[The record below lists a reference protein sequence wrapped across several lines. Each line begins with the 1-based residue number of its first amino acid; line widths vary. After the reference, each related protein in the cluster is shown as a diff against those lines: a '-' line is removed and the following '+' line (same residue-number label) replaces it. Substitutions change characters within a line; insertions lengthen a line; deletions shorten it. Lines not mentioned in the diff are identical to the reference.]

1 MNEFLPKAYFEGKIV
16 DFVDAKISVATHA
29 LHYGTGAFGG
39 LRATYDKK
47 SDQIILFRLD
57 DHCDRLSSSAKLL
70 GYDLSAKT
78 IKSKIIEFVKANPKK
93 SDYYIRPLVY
103 VSDLG
108 IAPRLHNV
116 KYDFLIYGLSMGDY
130 LDRSGISLC
139 FSSWTRGEDRSL
151 PLRGKIAGTYVT
163 SALSK
168 TEAHERG
175 FDESILLNSQGKIAE
190 ASAMNLFVVRSG
202 KLITPGV
209 DQDILEGITR
219 KSIVGIAKDL
229 GLEVEVRPV
238 DKSELIIADEAFL
251 TGTAAR
257 VTPVK
262 KIENY
267 ALPKTHPITDRI
279 SDEFGKIFTDPKSKY
294 SSWLTKI

>member
-1 MNEFLPKAYFEGKIV
+1 MSKFLPKAYFEGKIV
-16 DFVDAKISVATHA
+16 DFAGAKISVATHA

-39 LRATYDKK
+39 LRATYDEN

-78 IKSKIIEFVKANPKK
+78 IKSKILEFVKSNPKK
-93 SDYYIRPLVY
+93 GDYYIRPLVY

-168 TEAHERG
+168 TEAHSRG
-175 FDESILLNSQGKIAE
+175 FDEAILLNSQGKIAE
-190 ASAMNLFVVRSG
+190 ASAMNLFIVRSG

-219 KSIVGIAKDL
+219 KSIVDIAKDL
-229 GLEVEVRPV
+229 GIEVEVRPV
-238 DKSELIIADEAFL
+238 DKSELILADEAFL

-267 ALPKTHPITDRI
+267 TLPKTRPLTNKI
-279 SDEFGKIFTDPKSKY
+279 SEEFTKVFTDPKSKY